1 MELPVLEEQ
10 VDAARRAGAKG
21 CELLLEV
28 VDGVDLAMVG
38 GKVVEREEVAS
49 RTLTV
54 TTWLE
59 GGRRG
64 QVSGPPDTVREMV
77 QQALEAAASAAE
89 DPQGGPVDRL
99 RPVVGG
105 LSVED
110 RRYKYL
116 DDDARTEVLGL
127 AQRSV
132 AQESKQVCAGRFTYR
147 DRRVQRA
154 FANSRG
160 VSLEERSTRY
170 DADGEVSFGSVHLTE
185 AIATR
190 SFASIASLPFGTS
203 LARRALALAM
213 DGETLDGEV
222 AVMMPPHVV
231 ARLVAFLGPFFVPER
246 LAGELPFF
254 LAARG
259 DEPVVD
265 PRLHLLDD
273 GRIPGGLHTR
283 SFDDRGVVPVPL
295 TLLKEGVPDGAYRG
309 PEGARRDGRTP
320 TGHERLGGVQV
331 PGNLALR
338 SGTKTVNHT
347 WTDFADWS
355 LRLDDLDPS
364 GLDLATGVLEVP
376 VDGLVMHSNEQK
388 GSVRRRMARLDLM
401 KMLNQV
407 LEVCSDTD
415 RVGHVD
421 APALFLGGLELL

>member
-21 CELLLEV
+21 CEMLLESTS
-28 VDGVDLAMVG
+28 GVDLVLDA
-38 GKVVEREEVAS
+38 GKLVDRTEVS
-49 RTLTV
+49 SHKLTV

-64 QVSGPPDTVREMV
+64 QASGSPGALTTLV
-77 QQALEAAASAAE
+77 QRSLEAAGKARESAH
-89 DPQGGPVDRL
+89 GGPVDRL

-116 DDDARTEVLGL
+116 DDQGRVDVIQMA
-127 AQRSV
+127 ARSV
-132 AQESKQVCAGRFTYR
+132 RSESKEVRLGRFTYR
-147 DRRVQRA
+147 DRAVERR

-170 DADGEVSFGSVHLTE
+170 DARGEVLVGELKLSE
-185 AIATR
+185 AIASR
-190 SFASIASLPFGTS
+190 SFASIASLPFGTA
-203 LARRALALAM
+203 LARRAVALM
-213 DGETLDGEV
+213 VDGETLDGEV
-222 AVMMPPHVV
+222 PVMMPPHVV
-231 ARLVAFLGPFFVPER
+231 AQLVAFLGPYFVPER
-246 LAGELPFF
+246 LAGTKPFF
-254 LAARG
+254 LARQDG
-259 DEPVVD
+259 EPVVD
-265 PRLHLLDD
+265 SRLHVLDD

-309 PEGARRDGRTP
+309 PEAARRDGHTP
-320 TGHERLGGVQV
+320 TGHELKGKQV

-347 WTDFADWS
+347 WTDFGGWS
-355 LRLDDLDPS
+355 LRLDSLDPS
-364 GLDLATGVLEVP
+364 GLDLATGVLETP
-376 VDGLVMHSNEQK
+376 VNGLVMHSNEPK
-388 GSVRRRMARLDLM
+388 GAVRNRMARLDLLQ
-401 KMLNQV
+401 MLNAV
-407 LEVCSDTD
+407 REVCSDTD

-421 APALFLGGLELL
+421 APALFLDGLVLL